1 MGTAQTILFHI
12 YYLKDTHNYNTK
24 VTTKNNLVL
33 PKYKRVSGCRTFHTT
48 AIRLWNNVDVSIC
61 TITSHKQFIG
71 KIRQK
76 LQNQN
81 AASEHFEISSLFRS
95 Y

>member
-1 MGTAQTILFHI
+1 MVMLAVCLVAMAISCHLEDSGHILQMICTSFRS
-12 YYLKDTHNYNTK
+12 
-24 VTTKNNLVL
+24 
-33 PKYKRVSGCRTFHTT
+33 KRVSGCRTLHAG
-48 AIRLWNNVDVSIC
+48 AIRLWNNVGVYIR

-81 AASEHFEISSLFRS
+81 AALEHFEISSLF
-95 Y
+95 